1 MNTEQ
6 VPTSK
11 LVYSNSAE
19 PAQTVTSKSL
29 CIVYEE
35 IHFCLWGHH
44 KELLFF
50 KSPHQ
55 EFLSKLRVRPRWAT
69 VKLRGRMS
77 LKIFKVR
84 PYKPDPTQCFP
95 LESTP
100 THYSFHACALFSMCL
115 CLCMSVQK
123 QKGQK
128 KMPRWVIKSQD
139 ILTLTALN
147 LLTGR
152 HSVGLIRS
160 SSCDYCV
167 MGHVICNLEGVM
179 VIGEWGMGW
188 C

>member
-84 PYKPDPTQCFP
+84 PYNQILHNAFPWRALQPTAACMCSFFHMSM
-95 LESTP
+95 LVHVCLKTERTEKNASLGNKKSGYFDTYCSES
-100 THYSFHACALFSMCL
+100 A
-115 CLCMSVQK
+115 
-123 QKGQK
+123 
-128 KMPRWVIKSQD
+128 
-139 ILTLTALN
+139 N
-147 LLTGR
+147 
-152 HSVGLIRS
+152 RS
-160 SSCDYCV
+160 SQCWTYPLLLLWLLCDGTCD
-167 MGHVICNLEGVM
+167 L
-179 VIGEWGMGW
+179 
-188 C
+188 